1 MLGDILLINDMHKE
15 AACSIKE
22 YVLNE
27 LKKKRDGYRYIVSI
41 SGESGSGKSE
51 LAHALGKMLKQ
62 SSIRVKVI
70 HTDNYYKIQPL
81 LREEWRR
88 NKGFDKIGIGEYDW
102 VKINRTIR
110 DFKDGQECM
119 IPCIDLIPEQVD
131 KLITDFGKIDLLIID
146 GLYAIKTKHV
156 DLKIFIDLTYHET
169 KINQIIRMKEAM
181 NEFRL
186 KILEQEH
193 KNVVSLKPLADLIVD
208 KSYMV
213 KDSNDQYLDNC
224 DLSTI
229 NL

>member
-15 AACSIKE
+15 AACTIKE
-22 YVLNE
+22 YVLKE
-27 LKKKRDGYRYIVSI
+27 LKKKNAGYRYIVSI

-62 SSIRVKVI
+62 NNIRVKVI

-88 NKGFDKIGIGEYDW
+88 NKGFNKIGIDEYDW

-110 DFKDGQECM
+110 DFKEGQECM

-131 KLITDFGKIDLLIID
+131 KLITDFSKIDLLIID
-146 GLYAIKTKHV
+146 GLYAIKTKNV

-169 KINQIIRMKEAM
+169 KINQIIRLKEAM

-186 KILEQEH
+186 RILEEEH
-193 KNVVSLKPLADLIVD
+193 KNVISLKPLANLFVD
-208 KSYMV
+208 KSYRV
-213 KDSNDQYLDNC
+213 TNSNGQHLDGCDS
-224 DLSTI
+224 STPR
-229 NL
+229 L